1 MFFTLKAFVTLLAPG
16 IGWVYFAQII
26 QMGGYA
32 LSVPASVY
40 YTNSLIRPKDRAK
53 GQAYMTVTN
62 TIGSVLGSPIGGIIL
77 DVILT
82 RVKVL
87 CPTDGIDQ
95 KFHLSRIIRRGAG
108 IADQAGEA
116 RDQHGHNQDLDEVS
130 LQDLQQQIV
139 VDLTGLFIL
148 KD

>member
-1 MFFTLKAFVTLLAPG
+1 MGIAAGIAAVLELPVMMAFTFMIRKTSSGNLLKISCMFFTLKAFVTLLAPG

-62 TIGSVLGSPIGGIIL
+62 TIGSVFGSPIGGIIL
-77 DVILT
+77 DAYGVRALLFAAT
-82 RVKVL
+82 LVAFVG
-87 CPTDGIDQ
+87 T
-95 KFHLSRIIRRGAG
+95 IIVCFTTEKCN
-108 IADQAGEA
+108 D
-116 RDQHGHNQDLDEVS
+116 
-130 LQDLQQQIV
+130 
-139 VDLTGLFIL
+139 T
-148 KD
+148 